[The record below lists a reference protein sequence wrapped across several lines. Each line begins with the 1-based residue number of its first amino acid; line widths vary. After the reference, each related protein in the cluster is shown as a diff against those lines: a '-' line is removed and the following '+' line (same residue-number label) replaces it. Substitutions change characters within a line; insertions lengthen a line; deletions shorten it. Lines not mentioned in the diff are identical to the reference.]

1 MRYSKSCFNAGW
13 LRIFSL
19 LLPVGP
25 PLGFGVRDERAWEE
39 LVDRL
44 A

>member
-1 MRYSKSCFNAGW
+1 MRINLSLNAGW

-25 PLGFGVRDERAWEE
+25 PLGFGVRDERAWRD
-39 LVDRL
+39 LVERL
-44 A
+44 S

>member
-1 MRYSKSCFNAGW
+1 MRFPLGLNLGW

-25 PLGFGVRDERAWEE
+25 PLGLGARDERAWKD
-39 LVDRL
+39 LVERL
-44 A
+44 S

>member
-1 MRYSKSCFNAGW
+1 MRFPIGLNSGW

-25 PLGFGVRDERAWEE
+25 PLGFDVRDERAWEE
-39 LVDRL
+39 LVERL
-44 A
+44 S

>member
-1 MRYSKSCFNAGW
+1 MRIHFGLNPGW

-25 PLGFGVRDERAWEE
+25 PLGLGSRDERAWKD
-39 LVDRL
+39 LVERL
-44 A
+44 S

>member
-1 MRYSKSCFNAGW
+1 MRIPNSLNSGW

-25 PLGFGVRDERAWEE
+25 PLGFGARDERAWKELVEE
-39 LVDRL
+39 LS
-44 A
+44 